1 MNIIELKKRIMGS
14 QNESA
19 KALMTL
25 LEKDL
30 KDLEKVNKEYLKYGG
45 ITKVVPKMP
54 IYTIKKDL
62 EMKITDRLSK
72 LSRMMEKEVE
82 DGDDAFENWIKGKA
96 ETRKEEQNG

>member
-1 MNIIELKKRIMGS
+1 MNIIELKKRIMKS

-62 EMKITDRLSK
+62 ELKITDRLSK
-72 LSRMMEKEVE
+72 LSRMMEKESE
-82 DGDDAFENWIKGKA
+82 DGEDYFGDWIKNQA
-96 ETRKEEQNG
+96 EIRKGE